1 MKGSSNGG
9 GLAPSGPFYLIC
21 SLRSTPMNKD
31 FLLLCLIDLINYLRV
46 DMFASVDS
54 SLSEVLRS
62 VEDELDE
69 ELECRLLNELTRVKP
84 RS

>member
-1 MKGSSNGG
+1 MEVGWPG
-9 GLAPSGPFYLIC
+9 GPFYLIC
-21 SLRSTPMNKD
+21 GLRSTPLKID

>member
-1 MKGSSNGG
+1 MK
-9 GLAPSGPFYLIC
+9 I
-21 SLRSTPMNKD
+21 D
-31 FLLLCLIDLINYLRV
+31 FLLLCLVDLINYLRV